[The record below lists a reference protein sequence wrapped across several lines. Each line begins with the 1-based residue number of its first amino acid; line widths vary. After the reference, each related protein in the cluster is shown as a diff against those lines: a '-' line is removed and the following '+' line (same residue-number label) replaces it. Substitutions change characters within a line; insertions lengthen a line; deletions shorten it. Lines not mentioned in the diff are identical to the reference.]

1 MIKDIDIEK
10 FGLFNSYLWNP
21 NIDGGEPFK
30 KLNIIYGRNY
40 SGKTTLSRI
49 FRCVEKAE
57 LHKHYTDGKF
67 TIRCVN
73 DNTITHNNLQY
84 TKQIRVYNE
93 DFVKENLSWLHKED
107 GSIEPFAI
115 LGSKNIELESKI
127 KNIEDLLG
135 SIPDKKGLSF
145 EIFEKNDALKQQQN
159 LLEKKEGSLNN
170 ALKTK
175 ANNEIK
181 TDSNLFVIT
190 NEKRTYQT
198 ADIRRDIERVR
209 NDLEKYILPKE
220 SIEAKRKQLSEE
232 AKNPIDKIREAKPNF
247 EKFYVKTKDLLSR
260 VIKPNQPLTDLLN
273 DSLLQTWVREGI
285 DKHKDKRERCG
296 FCDGVLP
303 QELWTKLDAHFSKES
318 EDLRGEVLNEMK
330 VLDDAK
336 QRLNSFLTLKKEDF
350 YSSFYPEFNDF
361 QTRWNITTDNYLK
374 NIDILKNELSKR
386 EQDIFKVI
394 YLEEIRDISSEIVAL
409 IMEIN
414 FLINENNLKTS
425 NLTKDL
431 QKIRSN
437 LRHSV
442 VANFINTI
450 SFFEQEN
457 KIKELKGEVEKL
469 IVNQTNSQKKIE
481 TLREQKRQLETE
493 AKDESRGAELVN
505 QHLSQFFGHDEL
517 KLVAVGNAPNLKFK
531 ITRDN
536 IEVNNL
542 SEGECSLIA
551 FCYFIAKIE
560 DELTNDKPI
569 IYIDD
574 PISSLDNN
582 HIFFMF
588 NLIESVLAKPKKYTQ
603 LFISTH
609 NLDFLKCLKRLT
621 SPENDGVKHF
631 LIERRQKQNDKKSFL
646 IPMPKHLKDYVTEF
660 NYLFSEIYKIY
671 EDVSGNREDDINNS
685 YNQFY
690 NLPNN
695 LRKFLEYYLF
705 YKFPN
710 NKNPLDN
717 LDKLFDNN
725 TPSLIK
731 RVINEHSHL
740 TYIDRGWKPI
750 DVNEAIDCVKV
761 IMDKIKEKDLQQF
774 EALVQSVR

>member
-1 MIKDIDIEK
+1 M
-10 FGLFNSYLWNP
+10 
-21 NIDGGEPFK
+21 
-30 KLNIIYGRNY
+30 
-40 SGKTTLSRI
+40 
-49 FRCVEKAE
+49 
-57 LHKHYTDGKF
+57 
-67 TIRCVN
+67 
-73 DNTITHNNLQY
+73 
-84 TKQIRVYNE
+84 
-93 DFVKENLSWLHKED
+93 
-107 GSIEPFAI
+107 
-115 LGSKNIELESKI
+115 
-127 KNIEDLLG
+127 
-135 SIPDKKGLSF
+135 
-145 EIFEKNDALKQQQN
+145 
-159 LLEKKEGSLNN
+159 
-170 ALKTK
+170 
-175 ANNEIK
+175 
-181 TDSNLFVIT
+181 
-190 NEKRTYQT
+190 
-198 ADIRRDIERVR
+198 R

-220 SIEAKRKQLSEE
+220 SIESKRKQLAEE
-232 AKNPIDKIREAKPNF
+232 TKSPIEKVKEAKPNF
-247 EKFYVKTKDLLSR
+247 EKFYAKTKDLVSR
-260 VIKPNQPLTDLLN
+260 LIKPNQPLTDLLN
-273 DSLLQTWVREGI
+273 DSLLQTWIREGI
-285 DKHKDKRERCG
+285 DKHKDKRDRCG
-296 FCDGVLP
+296 FCNGVLS
-303 QELWTKLDAHFSKES
+303 QELWRKLEAHFSKES
-318 EDLRGEVLNEMK
+318 EDLRAEILNEIK

-350 YSSFYPEFNDF
+350 YSSFYPEFNNF
-361 QTRWNITTDNYLK
+361 QTRWTITTDNYSK
-374 NIDILKNELSKR
+374 NIDILKKGLSKR
-386 EQDIFKVI
+386 EQDIFKVFD
-394 YLEEIRDISSEIVAL
+394 LEEIQDISSEILAL
-409 IMEIN
+409 IKEIN
-414 FLINENNLKTS
+414 FLINENNIKTN

-431 QKIRSN
+431 QKVRSN
-437 LRHSV
+437 LRHSA
-442 VANFINTI
+442 VANFVNSIG
-450 SFFEQEN
+450 FFEQEK
-457 KIKELKGEVEKL
+457 KIKELKEEVEKL
-469 IVNQTNSQKKIE
+469 TLNQVNSQKKIE
-481 TLREQKRQLETE
+481 TLREQKRLLETE

-517 KLVAVGNAPNLKFK
+517 KLVAVGNTPNLKFK

-536 IEVNNL
+536 VEVNNL

-588 NLIESVLAKPKKYTQ
+588 SLIESVLAKPKKYTQ

-631 LIERRQKQNDKKSFL
+631 LIERRQKQNDKKSLL

-660 NYLFSEIYKIY
+660 NYLFSEIYKMY
-671 EDVSGNREDDINNS
+671 ENISGNREDDINNS

-725 TPSLIK
+725 TPSLIN

-750 DVNEAIDCVKV
+750 DVNEAVDCVNV
-761 IMDKIKEKDLQQF
+761 IMNKIKEKDLQQF
-774 EALVQSVR
+774 EALVQSIR

>member
-1 MIKDIDIEK
+1 
-10 FGLFNSYLWNP
+10 
-21 NIDGGEPFK
+21 
-30 KLNIIYGRNY
+30 
-40 SGKTTLSRI
+40 
-49 FRCVEKAE
+49 
-57 LHKHYTDGKF
+57 
-67 TIRCVN
+67 
-73 DNTITHNNLQY
+73 
-84 TKQIRVYNE
+84 
-93 DFVKENLSWLHKED
+93 
-107 GSIEPFAI
+107 
-115 LGSKNIELESKI
+115 
-127 KNIEDLLG
+127 
-135 SIPDKKGLSF
+135 
-145 EIFEKNDALKQQQN
+145 
-159 LLEKKEGSLNN
+159 
-170 ALKTK
+170 
-175 ANNEIK
+175 
-181 TDSNLFVIT
+181 
-190 NEKRTYQT
+190 
-198 ADIRRDIERVR
+198 
-209 NDLEKYILPKE
+209 
-220 SIEAKRKQLSEE
+220 
-232 AKNPIDKIREAKPNF
+232 
-247 EKFYVKTKDLLSR
+247 
-260 VIKPNQPLTDLLN
+260 
-273 DSLLQTWVREGI
+273 
-285 DKHKDKRERCG
+285 
-296 FCDGVLP
+296 
-303 QELWTKLDAHFSKES
+303 
-318 EDLRGEVLNEMK
+318 
-330 VLDDAK
+330 
-336 QRLNSFLTLKKEDF
+336 
-350 YSSFYPEFNDF
+350 
-361 QTRWNITTDNYLK
+361 
-374 NIDILKNELSKR
+374 
-386 EQDIFKVI
+386 
-394 YLEEIRDISSEIVAL
+394 
-409 IMEIN
+409 MEIN

-437 LRHSV
+437 LRHSA

-450 SFFEQEN
+450 GFFEQEK

-469 IVNQTNSQKKIE
+469 ITNQTNSQKKIE

-517 KLVAVGNAPNLKFK
+517 KLVAVGNTPNLKFK

-536 IEVNNL
+536 VEVNNL

-588 NLIESVLAKPKKYTQ
+588 SLIESVLAKPKKYTQ

-660 NYLFSEIYKIY
+660 NYLFSEIYKMY
-671 EDVSGNREDDINNS
+671 ENISGNQEDDINNS

-725 TPSLIK
+725 TPSLIN

-774 EALVQSVR
+774 EALIQSVR